1 MIVRLKSSFLIPAVL
16 VCSACGGP
24 RDVAIQVLIPGAD
37 SALAP
42 AVDLPVVA
50 LPYNRDS
57 VLASLEAR
65 AGQPRP
71 HTAALDDLFAQY
83 RQPFAA
89 YAVATARGQAFHDTL
104 TAIRATLDTIA
115 RSAPEYQSLYRRFTV
130 VTDSVAEADRA
141 SKAASD
147 RLNRARRELSGP
159 IESLRVE
166 VRAWEDSIYGGY
178 DTLVQNLANASMREP
193 TSDTTKAGGWATL
206 RLTPGRWWIYVR
218 SWDAH
223 DPNAEW
229 YWNIP
234 VTQDTIVLDPRNG
247 QRRPK
252 Y

>member
-1 MIVRLKSSFLIPAVL
+1 VRLPSGFLISAFL

-24 RDVAIQVLIPGAD
+24 RDATVQVLIPGAD

-50 LPYNRDS
+50 LPYDRDS

-65 AGQPRP
+65 AGRQRP

-83 RQPFAA
+83 REPFAA
-89 YAVATARGQAFHDTL
+89 YTVATARGEAFHDTL
-104 TAIRATLDTIA
+104 TAIRAALDTIA
-115 RSAPEYQSLYRRFTV
+115 RSAPEYQDLYRRFTI
-130 VTDSVAEADRA
+130 VTDSATAADRA
-141 SKAASD
+141 SQAASD
-147 RLNRARRELSGP
+147 RLARARQALSGP
-159 IESLRVE
+159 IESLRAE
-166 VRAWEDSIYGGY
+166 VRAWEDSIYSGY

-193 TSDTTKAGGWATL
+193 TSDTTEAGGWATL

-234 VTQDTIVLDPRNG
+234 VTQDTILLDPRNG
-247 QRRPK
+247 RRRPK

>member
-1 MIVRLKSSFLIPAVL
+1 VRLSSSVLILALL
-16 VCSACGGP
+16 VCVACGGP
-24 RDVAIQVLIPGAD
+24 RDVAVRVLIPGAD

-42 AVDLPVVA
+42 AVDLPIVA

-65 AGQPRP
+65 AGRPRP

-83 RQPFAA
+83 REPFAA
-89 YAVATARGQAFHDTL
+89 YAVAAARGQAFHDTL

-115 RSAPEYQSLYRRFTV
+115 RSAPEYQDLYRRFTL
-130 VTDSVAEADRA
+130 VTDSAAEADRA
-141 SKAASD
+141 SQAASD
-147 RLNRARRELSGP
+147 RLARARQELSGP
-159 IESLRVE
+159 IESLRAE
-166 VRAWEDSIYGGY
+166 VRAWEDSIYSGY

-193 TSDTTKAGGWATL
+193 TSDTTKAGGWASL
-206 RLTPGRWWIYVR
+206 RVTPGRWWIYVR
-218 SWDAH
+218 SWNAH

-234 VTQDTIVLDPRNG
+234 VTQDTIILDPQNG